1 MKAPFSRP
9 LGDENDKFIFG
20 VSFFGGI
27 VGILGSGL
35 SVMHIPNRWN
45 FWVGRICHHCG

>member
-27 VGILGSGL
+27 VGILESGL
-35 SVMHIPNRWN
+35 SVMRYSQPLE
-45 FWVGRICHHCG
+45 FLGGTYLPS